1 MTSVTPPLPV
11 LIPHYRPQKPAV
23 WWRCFWPMHYFHP
36 VWTLWHT
43 HEQYPKACRGHV
55 RHVFTITRGSIKI
68 CVKWLLSRLLQSDSK
83 TTKGKG
89 EKNDSCGSKEKKK
102 DILLNHKAERGLKGS
117 LVNPSYPPFP
127 PSKSLARKSVS
138 RVVSTYP
145 QNPLTGTIHLYS
157 CEHSHTLC
165 LPLDIKISSFLPPPF
180 SRLSAH
186 PTSVPTT
193 SSLMSQATPPPA
205 CYLPHSLL
213 PFNTS
218 IRMKLQTACS
228 VPIHSFQRLPW
239 RKGTDK
245 MKKALLITFIS
256 AEPTITTIML
266 SLSFAL
272 FHFPQ

>member
-1 MTSVTPPLPV
+1 M
-11 LIPHYRPQKPAV
+11 IAV
-23 WWRCFWPMHYFHP
+23 AQR
-36 VWTLWHT
+36 
-43 HEQYPKACRGHV
+43 K
-55 RHVFTITRGSIKI
+55 
-68 CVKWLLSRLLQSDSK
+68 
-83 TTKGKG
+83 
-89 EKNDSCGSKEKKK
+89 KKK

-193 SSLMSQATPPPA
+193 FSLMSQATPPPA

-228 VPIHSFQRLPW
+228 VPIHSFYPRRSFTTSLAQRASLWCCQLPES
-239 RKGTDK
+239 RNSS
-245 MKKALLITFIS
+245 LFIS
-256 AEPTITTIML
+256 VA
-266 SLSFAL
+266 
-272 FHFPQ
+272 